1 MRREL
6 APQNLKQESQ
16 EREISSNELLKLSM
30 LAQQEK
36 IDYPD
41 NFKPTTPEV
50 INLVSGIVNFQNS
63 IQQARGAD
71 MRSLP
76 TKVHDLNR
84 SLFLEFKKIDPT
96 LGDYSDESLY
106 RFLAYGVSKYLAD
119 YGIFAQPTVSNQGIP
134 NEPSKPSVI
143 LINYTFHK
151 IGRINRDIVEKG
163 DNKIQRDVLHTEEG
177 PLVLDGK
184 PVHTST
190 DSNFIAQTIFKNIIL
205 FDSKLKLTV
214 DNQIRALKEY
224 EDSNAR
230 VKGGL
235 LPTTEDVLRKT
246 NERTAAADVAII
258 KIILKKIEK
267 PTYAQEE
274 ERNLAHET
282 DHIMGG
288 IYKELMEIWLKKDA
302 TTLENIKNLI
312 NLNIHSEIEPIISEL
327 KNSSNKSINLFLLL
341 NINEDSA

>member
-1 MRREL
+1 
-6 APQNLKQESQ
+6 
-16 EREISSNELLKLSM
+16 
-30 LAQQEK
+30 
-36 IDYPD
+36 
-41 NFKPTTPEV
+41 
-50 INLVSGIVNFQNS
+50 
-63 IQQARGAD
+63 

-190 DSNFIAQTIFKNIIL
+190 DSNFIAQTI
-205 FDSKLKLTV
+205 
-214 DNQIRALKEY
+214 
-224 EDSNAR
+224 
-230 VKGGL
+230 
-235 LPTTEDVLRKT
+235 
-246 NERTAAADVAII
+246 
-258 KIILKKIEK
+258 
-267 PTYAQEE
+267 
-274 ERNLAHET
+274 
-282 DHIMGG
+282 
-288 IYKELMEIWLKKDA
+288 
-302 TTLENIKNLI
+302 
-312 NLNIHSEIEPIISEL
+312 
-327 KNSSNKSINLFLLL
+327 
-341 NINEDSA
+341 